1 LDYAKQ
7 NQVFRVGSGEAFPL
21 PVETC
26 DDKGQNCTWACPDGA
41 PSCDTSNVVI
51 TVEDPSSGQVY
62 AAVKSTT
69 PGARVTPAMAA
80 ILQTRNRWKDY
91 EAASPA
97 DKTIYLEIFKDQVRD
112 LDMMRGMYAVY
123 GKVF

>member
-1 LDYAKQ
+1 
-7 NQVFRVGSGEAFPL
+7 VFRVGSAEAFPL
-21 PVETC
+21 PVEQC
-26 DDKGQNCTWACPDGA
+26 DANGQNCTYACPDGA
-41 PSCDTSNVVI
+41 LTCDTTNVLI
-51 TVEDPSSGQVY
+51 TVDDPSSGARY
-62 AAVKSTT
+62 GAVKSTA

-91 EAASPA
+91 EIAAPG
-97 DKTIYLEIFKDQVRD
+97 DKTIYLEIFKDGVRD